1 MSELWRCLKKIR
13 TELPPFDL
21 ANPLLDIYPKNTG
34 TLIQKIYAALCSLKH
49 YLQQPRYGN
58 NLSVFNGCMNE
69 QNGDIRSSLSLPP
82 KQVPC
87 SLSTI
92 SWGYDTW
99 VTISDFTTALAP
111 YSMWGVFVYFSK
123 LKQIKSSLEDFA
135 MLLEVSDCNCAFA
148 SGNHPGG
155 RWVSRTHLSTSCKI
169 KRQEVSLTL
178 HLGRNTVGTHWQR
191 RWSTLGSADG
201 HA

>member
-1 MSELWRCLKKIR
+1 MAIMENSWEAPQKLKIK
-13 TELPPFDL
+13 PPHDPAIPSLEYLFKQ
-21 ANPLLDIYPKNTG
+21 NENTNLKA
-34 TLIQKIYAALCSLKH
+34 TCIPCSLQH

-92 SWGYDTW
+92 SWGYDTR

-148 SGNHPGG
+148 SGNHPG
-155 RWVSRTHLSTSCKI
+155 R
-169 KRQEVSLTL
+169 
-178 HLGRNTVGTHWQR
+178 
-191 RWSTLGSADG
+191 
-201 HA
+201 